1 MTRSTIAAALA
12 AIVLSAAPVAAQ
24 TPAASSTK
32 GFFIG
37 AHLNGSEVTFD
48 EADFEEES
56 SNGGGLG
63 LQLGYGFTPQFALF
77 ADLTAAGLEDETA
90 FGHFDFGVRYAFTSP
105 TRRWVP
111 SIDAAI
117 TGRVLARDDAEFE
130 GETADVELF
139 GGGFTL
145 GVGLQYY
152 TAPSWAI
159 GAAVKWT
166 SGEFDSFRVD
176 NVTIDGLEI
185 DATSTRFNIGVTWFP
200 QARR

>member
-1 MTRSTIAAALA
+1 MTRFAIAASLAALA
-12 AIVLSAAPVAAQ
+12 LSAAPLAAQ
-24 TPAASSTK
+24 MPAASSTK
-32 GFFIG
+32 GFFLG

-48 EADFEEES
+48 EEGFEEES

-63 LQLGYGFTPQFALF
+63 FQLGYGFTPRFALF
-77 ADLTAAGLEDETA
+77 IDGTAAGLEDETT

-111 SIDAAI
+111 SIDAAF

-130 GETADVELF
+130 GETVDVELF

-145 GVGLQYY
+145 GAGIQYY
-152 TAPSWAI
+152 TTPSWAI
-159 GAAVKWT
+159 GAGIKWT
-166 SGEFDSFRVD
+166 SGEFDSFKVD

-185 DATSTRFNIGVTWFP
+185 DATSTRFNIGVTWYP
-200 QARR
+200 QGRR